1 MDNFGDLQMELLDKL
16 GKGDMNRVEAQFEV
30 EKYWVGS
37 LRDGAVDGDVEKGS
51 LMAGQSVGLIDKVQP
66 MREILQQLVDE
77 ADAAVGKVV
86 QNLS

>member
-1 MDNFGDLQMELLDKL
+1 M
-16 GKGDMNRVEAQFEV
+16 
-30 EKYWVGS
+30 GS